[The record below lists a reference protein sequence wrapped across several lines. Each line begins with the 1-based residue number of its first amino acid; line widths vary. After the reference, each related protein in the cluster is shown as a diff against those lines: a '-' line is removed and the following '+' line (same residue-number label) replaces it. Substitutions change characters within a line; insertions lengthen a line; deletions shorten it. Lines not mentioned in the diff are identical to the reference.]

1 LASPR
6 QIDPTFISSANTTA
20 VIIRSFP
27 IVETAKAAASPH
39 PAWGRAISKAADVLL
54 SNPYV
59 EVMDNGDVLIVS
71 VSSGQI
77 YQVNGRCEG
86 EDGKPCKGYKF
97 NHGICYHRALK
108 RLATRYAKR
117 AN

>member
-1 LASPR
+1 L
-6 QIDPTFISSANTTA
+6 
-20 VIIRSFP
+20 
-27 IVETAKAAASPH
+27 
-39 PAWGRAISKAADVLL
+39 KAADALL

-71 VSSGQI
+71 ESSGQI

-86 EDGKPCKGYKF
+86 EVGKPRKGYQF

-108 RLATRYAKR
+108 RPVTRCAER